1 MERQDQLRFRS
12 YRLIFRIR
20 RAFVSDKNQ
29 RSSWGTP
36 AGGVADGG
44 ESATARPAGVFA
56 TTSEARHVPCGFPQF
71 IVAKVGNDSSIW
83 GIIPQ
88 QSLCSAAPHPTF
100 SKTKGSRSYRREK
113 SAVGS
118 LIVKVVPLPSSD

>member
-20 RAFVSDKNQ
+20 AAFVSDKNQ

-36 AGGVADGG
+36 AGG

-56 TTSEARHVPCGFPQF
+56 TALEHATCHADARNYMEF
-71 IVAKVGNDSSIW
+71 IVAKVGNDSPIW

-88 QSLCSAAPHPTF
+88 QSLCSAAPRPTF

-113 SAVGS
+113 SPVGS
-118 LIVKVVPLPSSD
+118 LIVKVVSLPSSD